1 MNDQYGRSWPEE
13 EPGQWDAPQWPG
25 GDNRGGPRQPQ
36 RGSHEWPA
44 GDEPQWPGGEQ
55 GGRGRPPRGG
65 PAPGGA
71 QGWPQEDRQPPPPR
85 QQHGGGYRPPPPG
98 QPPLPPRRQQPRQ
111 EEPTSFV
118 PPTPEQPEPELITHH
133 EHNGTGFAGDAY
145 DDRRDSWPSDENQAA
160 FNEYSADD
168 DGDDGDGKKLLTPAQ
183 RKRRRW
189 KRVRRAVYVLVGLFV
204 VAPAAAF
211 TVLYF
216 TVDVPTPAEVA
227 AKQDKVVTYLFA
239 DETELGKDIPQGG
252 NREMLEPGD
261 IPQNVRRAI
270 YATED
275 STFETNSGF
284 DITGIMRAVYNQ
296 VTGGV
301 GGGSTISQQYVKK
314 ATENEEGTLTRKATE
329 LVKSFKMNKQYNK
342 DEIITAYLNTI
353 YFGRGSYG
361 IQTAA
366 QSFFGKSAKDM
377 TTSEAAL
384 LAGLIQQPGRSE
396 NRAVAEE
403 RWRVA
408 MDRIVENNWMTP
420 AERAQATFP
429 EIRPLEEVR
438 KQSIAGPNLL
448 LKNRI
453 VDELESKGITEDK
466 IQSGG
471 YKIYTTIDPKG
482 QDLAIKTVNEVMEGQ
497 PQDLREALVAIDP
510 KTGGVLAYYGGPNTK
525 EDQRDWA
532 NTARPPGSSFKPF
545 DLVAL
550 LKTGK
555 GLGETYDGTS
565 PRKIQNATVR
575 NSEGVDCSAQCS
587 VAEAMEKSVNT
598 VFYDFVARQTG
609 VEEVVDAAHQAGVKA
624 PLEDADNNLS
634 IGGGRGAE
642 VTPAEMAAAYATF
655 AADGMQRD
663 AHFVS
668 KVLNSRDEVV
678 YEAEVAEKPAFA
690 EDDPDKSK
698 QIAGNVTK
706 SLVPVLPYSKL
717 ACGGGYDCAG
727 KTGTHQYTPKA
738 GEPDSLGNENSQ
750 AWMVGYS
757 PTVSTSAWVGTE
769 ADKVIRMA
777 NKKKIYGKD
786 LPGEMWKK
794 FMDAY
799 LKGKPKE
806 KFSEV
811 KLIGRTV
818 PTAPPSQPSKSQQ
831 PSQTP
836 SSPAPSEST
845 APSDPPDGDPS
856 GGPSDSDKPGI
867 PGLPGGPGG
876 HNGGDPLNGRDPD
889 DN

>member
-1 MNDQYGRSWPEE
+1 MNDQYGRGWPEE
-13 EPGQWDAPQWPG
+13 EPGQWDNPQWPG
-25 GDNRGGPRQPQ
+25 GENRAPR
-36 RGSHEWPA
+36 RGNPEWPA
-44 GDEPQWPGGEQ
+44 GDEPQWPGEQ
-55 GGRGRPPRGG
+55 GGRGRPRNGPPAGG
-65 PAPGGA
+65 GQP
-71 QGWPQEDRQPPPPR
+71 GWPQEDRQPPPPR

-98 QPPLPPRRQQPRQ
+98 QPPLPPRRQQQPPRQ

-118 PPTPEQPEPELITHH
+118 PPTPEREPELITHH
-133 EHNGTGFAGDAY
+133 EHNGTGFPDDGY
-145 DDRRDSWPSDENQAA
+145 DDYDRRDSWPADDNQAA
-160 FNEYSADD
+160 FNEFGA
-168 DGDDGDGKKLLTPAQ
+168 DGDGSDSGDKKQLSPAM

-189 KRVRRAVYVLVGLFV
+189 KRVRRVLYVLVGLFV

-216 TVDVPTPAEVA
+216 TVDVPTPQEVA
-227 AKQDKVVTYLFA
+227 AKQDKVVTYYFA
-239 DETELGKDIPQGG
+239 DESELGKDIPQGG
-252 NREMLEPGD
+252 NRVMLEPEQ

-275 STFETNSGF
+275 ATFETNSGF
-284 DITGIMRAVYNQ
+284 DITGILRAVYNQ

-314 ATENEEGTLTRKATE
+314 ATENDEGTLTRKATE
-329 LVKSFKMNKQYNK
+329 LVKSFKMNKQYDK

-353 YFGRGSYG
+353 YFGRGAYG

-366 QSFFGKSAKDM
+366 QSFFGKDAKDM

-408 MDRIVENNWMTP
+408 MDRIVENQWMTP

-429 EIRPLEEVR
+429 EPRPLDDVR
-438 KQSIAGPNLL
+438 KQTITGPNLL
-448 LKNRI
+448 VKNRI

-471 YKIYTTIDPKG
+471 YKIYTTVDPKA
-482 QDLAIKTVNEVMEGQ
+482 QDLAIKTVDEVMKDQ

-555 GLGETYDGTS
+555 GLGETYDGSS

-624 PLEDADNNLS
+624 PLTDADNNLS

-663 AHFVS
+663 YHFVS

-678 YEAEVAEKPAFA
+678 YEAEVNDKPAFA
-690 EDDPDKSK
+690 ENDPEKSK

-717 ACGGGYDCAG
+717 ACAGGYDCAG
-727 KTGTHQYTPKA
+727 KTGTHQYTPKQ

-757 PTVSTSAWVGTE
+757 PLVSASAWVGTE

-786 LPGEMWKK
+786 LPGEIWKK
-794 FMDAY
+794 FMDGY

-806 KFSEV
+806 KFSDV

-818 PTAPPSQPSKSQQ
+818 PTAPPSNPSKSQQ
-831 PSQTP
+831 PSAPP
-836 SSPAPSEST
+836 SSAP
-845 APSDPPDGDPS
+845 PS
-856 GGPSDSDKPGI
+856 GSTEPSTPEEEPSGKPSSSGKPSI
-867 PGLPGGPGG
+867 PGLPGHG
-876 HNGGDPLNGRDPD
+876 NGDPANGRDPD